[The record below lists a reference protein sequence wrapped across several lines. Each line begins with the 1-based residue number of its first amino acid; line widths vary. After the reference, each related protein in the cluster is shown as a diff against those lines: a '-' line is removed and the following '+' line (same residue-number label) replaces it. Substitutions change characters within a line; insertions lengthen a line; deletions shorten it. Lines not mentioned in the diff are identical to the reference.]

1 MKFKKLKKKIKNTKS
16 KKTIRVYFILRF
28 LVIICMIA
36 QGMKGNWENVLL
48 CVLTLLLFTLPTLIS
63 EKFKI
68 ELPSTLE
75 IIVYMFIFAA
85 EILGEISNFYGL
97 IKEWDSMLHTIN
109 GFICAAI
116 GFSLIDILN
125 RNKFVH
131 LDMSASFVALVSICF
146 SMTIGILWEFAEFS
160 IDKLLVKDMQKDRIV
175 TRVSSVTLNPL
186 GENIPIV
193 VDNINKTIIYSDNNT
208 KQTVIENG
216 YLDIGLIDT
225 IKDLFVNFVGA
236 VVFSII
242 GYLYIKNRDQYK
254 LAEKFILSPKKAED

>member
-28 LVIICMIA
+28 LVIVCMIA

-208 KQTVIENG
+208 KQTG

-242 GYLYIKNRDQYK
+242 GYLYIKNRNQYK

>member
-28 LVIICMIA
+28 LVIVCMIA
-36 QGMKGNWENVLL
+36 QGMKGIWENVLL

-125 RNKFVH
+125 RNKFVN

-242 GYLYIKNRDQYK
+242 GYLYIKNRNQYK

>member
-1 MKFKKLKKKIKNTKS
+1 MKLKKKINKPKQTLI
-16 KKTIRVYFILRF
+16 TYLLLRF
-28 LVIICMIA
+28 LVIVCMVA

-48 CVLTLLLFTLPTLIS
+48 CVLTLVLFTLPGLIS
-63 EKFKI
+63 EKFNI

-97 IKEWDSMLHTIN
+97 IKEWDSILHTIN

-125 RNKFVH
+125 RNKYVH
-131 LDMSASFVALVSICF
+131 MDMSASFVALVSICF
-146 SMTIGILWEFAEFS
+146 SMTIGILWEFSEFS
-160 IDKLLVKDMQKDRIV
+160 IDRVLNKDMQKDRIV
-175 TRVSSVTLNPL
+175 TTVSSVALNPS
-186 GENIPIV
+186 GANIPIV

-208 KQTVIENG
+208 RETVIENG

-225 IKDLFVNFVGA
+225 MKDLFVNFVGA
-236 VVFSII
+236 IVFSII

-254 LAEKFILSPKKAED
+254 LAEKFILSPKKKEQKS

>member
-1 MKFKKLKKKIKNTKS
+1 
-16 KKTIRVYFILRF
+16 
-28 LVIICMIA
+28 
-36 QGMKGNWENVLL
+36 
-48 CVLTLLLFTLPTLIS
+48 
-63 EKFKI
+63 
-68 ELPSTLE
+68 
-75 IIVYMFIFAA
+75 
-85 EILGEISNFYGL
+85 
-97 IKEWDSMLHTIN
+97 
-109 GFICAAI
+109 
-116 GFSLIDILN
+116 
-125 RNKFVH
+125 
-131 LDMSASFVALVSICF
+131 
-146 SMTIGILWEFAEFS
+146 MTIGILWEFAEFS

-242 GYLYIKNRDQYK
+242 GYLYIKNRNQYK